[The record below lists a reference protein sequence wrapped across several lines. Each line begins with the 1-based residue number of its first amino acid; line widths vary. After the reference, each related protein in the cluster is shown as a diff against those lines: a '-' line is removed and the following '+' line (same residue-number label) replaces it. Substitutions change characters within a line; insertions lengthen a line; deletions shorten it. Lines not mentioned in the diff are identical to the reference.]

1 MHLGCK
7 IQRRLKKL
15 NITLNMLYIFHLKY
29 NGKAQAQKLLKDNSG
44 GHYNNK
50 FILQGSNKDEG
61 EFLPGDVLWK
71 LNC

>member
-1 MHLGCK
+1 
-7 IQRRLKKL
+7 
-15 NITLNMLYIFHLKY
+15 MLYIFHLKY
-29 NGKAQAQKLLKDNSG
+29 NGKAQAQKLLKDRAG
-44 GHYNNK
+44 GCCNDK